1 MSARAFASRPSFDRA
16 PASLACDAPLVDEK
30 TVAALLQLGGVE
42 FLSSLLDQFAI
53 ECALTPPALCAAL
66 RADDWESF
74 HALLH
79 GLGSAAG
86 NIGARRVFLRCWDWR
101 SAGPSLLATE
111 GDAFLAALA
120 EDLARS
126 LVALRRF
133 AP

>member
-1 MSARAFASRPSFDRA
+1 MFASGPSSVRRL
-16 PASLACDAPLVDEK
+16 ASLACDAPMIDEE
-30 TVAALLQLGGVE
+30 TVAALLRLGGVE
-42 FLSSLLDQFAI
+42 FLSGLLDQFTV
-53 ECALTPPALCAAL
+53 ECAMTPPALSAAL
-66 RADDWESF
+66 RAADWENF

-86 NIGARRVFLRCWDWR
+86 NIGARRVFMRCCDWR
-101 SAGPSLLATE
+101 AASPSLLAAD
-111 GDAFLAALA
+111 GDAFLAALT